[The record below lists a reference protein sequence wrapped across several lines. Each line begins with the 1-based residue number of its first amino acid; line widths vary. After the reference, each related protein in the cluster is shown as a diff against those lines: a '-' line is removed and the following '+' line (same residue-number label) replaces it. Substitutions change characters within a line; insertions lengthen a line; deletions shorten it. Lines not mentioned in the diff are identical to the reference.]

1 MSTLIYPRSRGTLRL
16 ASDDPTA
23 APLIDMNYLA
33 EAEDAQ
39 VLCEGVEMVRE
50 IMKSAAFGTNVE
62 SELHPGTLYGAIK
75 RLLEAGLV
83 EECGERA
90 PAGDER
96 RRYYR
101 LTGVGHRAV
110 AAEMFR
116 LQQLVD
122 FARGH
127 LQRAG
132 ASA

>member
-1 MSTLIYPRSRGTLRL
+1 MRS
-16 ASDDPTA
+16 AAPDPTPL
-23 APLIDMNYLA
+23 APAHLHILLA
-33 EAEDAQ
+33 
-39 VLCEGVEMVRE
+39 LLEGERHGYAIMQSVERITDGATRM
-50 IMKSAAFGTNVE
+50 G
-62 SELHPGTLYGAIK
+62 PGTLYGAIK

-110 AAEMFR
+110 SAEMGR

-122 FARGH
+122 FARSH